1 MAKKVARLLLT
12 LAGAAVGVGLVALA
26 NRVITFPEGLTL
38 YQRML
43 PWGLALV
50 FVGSGVLLMRLQNLF
65 IGRPNPFLQ
74 WAACKKRPLCLVIFG
89 SCTTFVWRK
98 PSPDVPWCSKS
109 RKISAR
115 F

>member
-1 MAKKVARLLLT
+1 M
-12 LAGAAVGVGLVALA
+12 
-26 NRVITFPEGLTL
+26 
-38 YQRML
+38 
-43 PWGLALV
+43 

-98 PSPDVPWCSKS
+98 PSPDALGVQNPEKS
-109 RKISAR
+109 LRGLEQNGMVVAAPLPLEGAHIPG
-115 F
+115 